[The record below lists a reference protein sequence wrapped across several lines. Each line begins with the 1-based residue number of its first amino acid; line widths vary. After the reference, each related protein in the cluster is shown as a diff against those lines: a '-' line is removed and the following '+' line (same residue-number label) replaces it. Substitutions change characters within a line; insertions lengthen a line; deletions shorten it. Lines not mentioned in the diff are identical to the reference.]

1 MCPCRSSTA
10 STALTDTKC
19 AVGGDHWPLMETF
32 GCSFFVH
39 SGWVRGSN
47 EDGVGVV
54 GTAEFC
60 VKTAGR
66 RRSRKRPAI
75 DEGAESCEDAVMVM
89 TSPLAVKLGLR
100 DTAGEE
106 KKLLQHL
113 NATFL
118 HLASKKRSS
127 LWVTSKSFFF
137 LADFLFL
144 RVFLNEAQEN
154 RKRLKKTV
162 QRKNILI
169 ERTSLWAEKKK
180 NQTNRGW
187 LERWAR
193 KLSEMQEI
201 NE

>member
-1 MCPCRSSTA
+1 
-10 STALTDTKC
+10 
-19 AVGGDHWPLMETF
+19 METF

-106 KKLLQHL
+106 KK
-113 NATFL
+113 
-118 HLASKKRSS
+118 
-127 LWVTSKSFFF
+127 
-137 LADFLFL
+137 
-144 RVFLNEAQEN
+144 
-154 RKRLKKTV
+154 
-162 QRKNILI
+162 
-169 ERTSLWAEKKK
+169 
-180 NQTNRGW
+180 
-187 LERWAR
+187 
-193 KLSEMQEI
+193 
-201 NE
+201 